1 MREPYRRYTTWRT
14 RAIEPC
20 RIDSS
25 TPTRSKSCRSRG
37 SGGVMYAYPNYWIV
51 RLTKRTVARR
61 IAPAIPVTCLRHRRR
76 QGATTPREVN
86 PRVQGQISWQSCG
99 KRFRSISRYH
109 GLLGGPVKLVKQTA
123 ASTYLVP
130 VNHRNGPQLPSES
143 MPTPTYKYVSCAFFQ
158 ACNSYNDSRKHQNN
172 HNHNNNH
179 NSINKTTTITK
190 STTI

>member
-86 PRVQGQISWQSCG
+86 PRVQGQISWKSCG
-99 KRFRSISRYH
+99 KRFCSIS
-109 GLLGGPVKLVKQTA
+109 LLAVNWRRNQTTMGHVQGGAMVFTQNK
-123 ASTYLVP
+123 
-130 VNHRNGPQLPSES
+130 NHCPQRTQMMTSS
-143 MPTPTYKYVSCAFFQ
+143 
-158 ACNSYNDSRKHQNN
+158 
-172 HNHNNNH
+172 
-179 NSINKTTTITK
+179 
-190 STTI
+190 